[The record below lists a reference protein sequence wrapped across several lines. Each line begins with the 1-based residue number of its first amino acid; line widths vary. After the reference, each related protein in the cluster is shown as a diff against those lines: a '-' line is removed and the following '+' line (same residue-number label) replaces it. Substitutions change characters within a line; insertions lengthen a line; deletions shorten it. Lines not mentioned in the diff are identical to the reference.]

1 MERPPALSSPSATRR
16 KERGRRREKEEG
28 SRSGGR
34 TVGSAEK
41 WGGKGESGKKG
52 GERGGDERRGEKGGR
67 GGEEAVGSARRDGTG
82 RDGPGAPRAMRLL
95 AAALAAL
102 LASAPAPDICEALNV
117 TVSPGPTVRYSE
129 GDNATL
135 YCHISQKRKT
145 DNLLAVRWVFA
156 VSPTQE
162 YLMIK
167 MTKFGSV
174 QYYGNYTHHFHKQRL
189 RLLKEK
195 HGTLYK
201 FLILSL
207 QQTDQGHYICKVQE
221 IGKHRNKWTAWSNGT
236 AATEIRVISSKTSDD
251 PTFKKNHEAWKFFED
266 LYVYA
271 VFVCSIGI
279 ISVLLFTLVIL
290 CQSLLNKRRST
301 VKHYLVKCPQ
311 NSSGETVTSV
321 TSMSP
326 LQPKKVKKKKEKVE
340 QPPAIPAK
348 APIANNFPK
357 PKLLKPQRK
366 LILPKIAE
374 ENLTY
379 AELELMKP
387 IQEAK
392 GIPST
397 TVYAQI
403 LFEENKL

>member
-1 MERPPALSSPSATRR
+1 MRFLAT
-16 KERGRRREKEEG
+16 
-28 SRSGGR
+28 
-34 TVGSAEK
+34 
-41 WGGKGESGKKG
+41 
-52 GERGGDERRGEKGGR
+52 
-67 GGEEAVGSARRDGTG
+67 
-82 RDGPGAPRAMRLL
+82 
-95 AAALAAL
+95 ALAAL
-102 LASAPAPDICEALNV
+102 LASAPAP
-117 TVSPGPTVRYSE
+117 
-129 GDNATL
+129 
-135 YCHISQKRKT
+135 
-145 DNLLAVRWVFA
+145 
-156 VSPTQE
+156 
-162 YLMIK
+162 
-167 MTKFGSV
+167 
-174 QYYGNYTHHFHKQRL
+174 
-189 RLLKEK
+189 
-195 HGTLYK
+195 
-201 FLILSL
+201 
-207 QQTDQGHYICKVQE
+207 
-221 IGKHRNKWTAWSNGT
+221 
-236 AATEIRVISSKTSDD
+236 VISSKSDGD
-251 PTFKKNHEAWKFFED
+251 PSFKKNHEAWKFFED

-290 CQSLLNKRRST
+290 CQSLLNRRRST

-326 LQPKKVKKKKEKVE
+326 LQPKKVKKKKEKLE

-392 GIPST
+392 GTPSM

>member
-1 MERPPALSSPSATRR
+1 
-16 KERGRRREKEEG
+16 
-28 SRSGGR
+28 
-34 TVGSAEK
+34 
-41 WGGKGESGKKG
+41 
-52 GERGGDERRGEKGGR
+52 
-67 GGEEAVGSARRDGTG
+67 
-82 RDGPGAPRAMRLL
+82 MRLL
-95 AAALAAL
+95 ATALAAL
-102 LASAPAPDICEALNV
+102 LASAPAPDVCKALNV

-189 RLLKEK
+189 RLHKEK
-195 HGTLYK
+195 HGTMYK

-236 AATEIRVISSKTSDD
+236 AATEIR
-251 PTFKKNHEAWKFFED
+251 D

-290 CQSLLNKRRST
+290 CQSLLNKRRCT

-326 LQPKKVKKKKEKVE
+326 LQPKKLKKRKEKAE
-340 QPPAIPAK
+340 LPPAIPEK
-348 APIANNFPK
+348 APIANIPK

-366 LILPKIAE
+366 LMLPKIAE

-403 LFEENKL
+403 LFEENKM

>member
-1 MERPPALSSPSATRR
+1 
-16 KERGRRREKEEG
+16 
-28 SRSGGR
+28 
-34 TVGSAEK
+34 
-41 WGGKGESGKKG
+41 
-52 GERGGDERRGEKGGR
+52 
-67 GGEEAVGSARRDGTG
+67 
-82 RDGPGAPRAMRLL
+82 MRLL
-95 AAALAAL
+95 ATALAAL
-102 LASAPAPDICEALNV
+102 LATAPAPDVCEALNV
-117 TVSPGPTVRYSE
+117 TVSPGPTVRYFE

-156 VSPTQE
+156 ASPTQE
-162 YLMIK
+162 HLMIK

-189 RLLKEK
+189 HLLKEK
-195 HGTLYK
+195 HGTMYK

-207 QQTDQGHYICKVQE
+207 QQTDQGRYICKVQE

-236 AATEIRVISSKTSDD
+236 AATEIRVISSKSSDH
-251 PTFKKNHEAWKFFED
+251 PIFKTNHEAWKFFED

-321 TSMSP
+321 TSLSP
-326 LQPKKVKKKKEKVE
+326 LQPKKVKKKKEKEKLE

>member
-1 MERPPALSSPSATRR
+1 
-16 KERGRRREKEEG
+16 
-28 SRSGGR
+28 
-34 TVGSAEK
+34 
-41 WGGKGESGKKG
+41 
-52 GERGGDERRGEKGGR
+52 
-67 GGEEAVGSARRDGTG
+67 
-82 RDGPGAPRAMRLL
+82 MRLL
-95 AAALAAL
+95 AATLAAL
-102 LASAPAPDICEALNV
+102 LATAPAPDICEALNV
-117 TVSPGPTVRYSE
+117 TVSPGPTVRYAE

-174 QYYGNYTHHFHKQRL
+174 QYYGNYSHHFHKQRL

-195 HGTLYK
+195 HGTMYK

-236 AATEIRVISSKTSDD
+236 AATEIKVISPRASDD

-311 NSSGETVTSV
+311 NRFASYLKDCISLKACCTLSCPADHLASLSPETVLKILLCHLLPGSGETVTSV

-326 LQPKKVKKKKEKVE
+326 LQPKKVKKKKEKEKVE

>member
-1 MERPPALSSPSATRR
+1 
-16 KERGRRREKEEG
+16 
-28 SRSGGR
+28 
-34 TVGSAEK
+34 
-41 WGGKGESGKKG
+41 
-52 GERGGDERRGEKGGR
+52 
-67 GGEEAVGSARRDGTG
+67 
-82 RDGPGAPRAMRLL
+82 
-95 AAALAAL
+95 
-102 LASAPAPDICEALNV
+102 
-117 TVSPGPTVRYSE
+117 
-129 GDNATL
+129 
-135 YCHISQKRKT
+135 
-145 DNLLAVRWVFA
+145 
-156 VSPTQE
+156 
-162 YLMIK
+162 MIK

-174 QYYGNYTHHFHKQRL
+174 QYYGNYSQRFHKQRL
-189 RLLKEK
+189 HLLKEN

-236 AATEIRVISSKTSDD
+236 AATEIRVISSKSSDH

-290 CQSLLNKRRST
+290 CQSLLNKKRST

-326 LQPKKVKKKKEKVE
+326 LQPKKVKKKKEKEKLE

-392 GIPST
+392 GISSM

>member
-1 MERPPALSSPSATRR
+1 
-16 KERGRRREKEEG
+16 
-28 SRSGGR
+28 
-34 TVGSAEK
+34 
-41 WGGKGESGKKG
+41 
-52 GERGGDERRGEKGGR
+52 
-67 GGEEAVGSARRDGTG
+67 
-82 RDGPGAPRAMRLL
+82 MRLL
-95 AAALAAL
+95 ATALAAL
-102 LASAPAPDICEALNV
+102 LATAPAPDACEALNV
-117 TVSPGPTVRYSE
+117 TVSPGPTVRYFE

-156 VSPTQE
+156 ASPTQE
-162 YLMIK
+162 HLMIK

-189 RLLKEK
+189 HLLKEK
-195 HGTLYK
+195 HGTMYK

-207 QQTDQGHYICKVQE
+207 QQTDQGRYICKVQE

-236 AATEIRVISSKTSDD
+236 AATEIRVISSKSSDH
-251 PTFKKNHEAWKFFED
+251 PIFKTNHEAWKFFED

-311 NSSGETVTSV
+311 NRSQSRLLGRDSHKWKVVCLHELTRANHLCLHCLHFPPTYEPVLCSSGETVTSV
-321 TSMSP
+321 TSLSP
-326 LQPKKVKKKKEKVE
+326 LQPKKVKKKKEKEKLE

>member
-1 MERPPALSSPSATRR
+1 VELLCRFGGLSPSFLSFAD
-16 KERGRRREKEEG
+16 
-28 SRSGGR
+28 
-34 TVGSAEK
+34 VC
-41 WGGKGESGKKG
+41 
-52 GERGGDERRGEKGGR
+52 D
-67 GGEEAVGSARRDGTG
+67 
-82 RDGPGAPRAMRLL
+82 
-95 AAALAAL
+95 
-102 LASAPAPDICEALNV
+102 ALNV

-156 VSPTQE
+156 ASPTQE

-189 RLLKEK
+189 HLLKEK
-195 HGTLYK
+195 HGTMYK

-236 AATEIRVISSKTSDD
+236 AATEIRDITAATLTIIS
-251 PTFKKNHEAWKFFED
+251 AWLSD

-290 CQSLLNKRRST
+290 CQSLLNKRRCA

-366 LILPKIAE
+366 LILPKITE

>member
-1 MERPPALSSPSATRR
+1 PFAD
-16 KERGRRREKEEG
+16 
-28 SRSGGR
+28 
-34 TVGSAEK
+34 V
-41 WGGKGESGKKG
+41 
-52 GERGGDERRGEKGGR
+52 
-67 GGEEAVGSARRDGTG
+67 
-82 RDGPGAPRAMRLL
+82 
-95 AAALAAL
+95 
-102 LASAPAPDICEALNV
+102 CEALNV
-117 TVSPGPTVRYSE
+117 TVSPGPTVQYSE

-156 VSPTQE
+156 ASPTQE
-162 YLMIK
+162 HLMIK

-174 QYYGNYTHHFHKQRL
+174 QYYGNYTHDFHKQRL
-189 RLLKEK
+189 HLLKEK
-195 HGTLYK
+195 HGTMYK

-236 AATEIRVISSKTSDD
+236 AATEIRVISSKSSDH
-251 PTFKKNHEAWKFFED
+251 PTFKKNHEAWKFFE
-266 LYVYA
+266 A
-271 VFVCSIGI
+271 TQVCLQCS
-279 ISVLLFTLVIL
+279 FETHKL
-290 CQSLLNKRRST
+290 CWCEATFSFFFSLT
-301 VKHYLVKCPQ
+301 VRHYLVKCPQ

-326 LQPKKVKKKKEKVE
+326 LQPKKVKKKKEKEKLE

-366 LILPKIAE
+366 FILPKIAE

-392 GIPST
+392 GISSM

>member
-1 MERPPALSSPSATRR
+1 
-16 KERGRRREKEEG
+16 
-28 SRSGGR
+28 
-34 TVGSAEK
+34 
-41 WGGKGESGKKG
+41 
-52 GERGGDERRGEKGGR
+52 
-67 GGEEAVGSARRDGTG
+67 
-82 RDGPGAPRAMRLL
+82 MRLL
-95 AAALAAL
+95 ATALAAL
-102 LASAPAPDICEALNV
+102 LASAPAPDVCEALNV

-195 HGTLYK
+195 HGTMYK

-251 PTFKKNHEAWKFFED
+251 PTYKKKHEAWKFFED

-290 CQSLLNKRRST
+290 CQSLLNKRRCT
-301 VKHYLVKCPQ
+301 
-311 NSSGETVTSV
+311 
-321 TSMSP
+321 
-326 LQPKKVKKKKEKVE
+326 
-340 QPPAIPAK
+340 
-348 APIANNFPK
+348 APIPNIPK

>member
-1 MERPPALSSPSATRR
+1 MV
-16 KERGRRREKEEG
+16 
-28 SRSGGR
+28 
-34 TVGSAEK
+34 TVGSSLQPGFGHTPQYVMLDLSPFAADTQQQK
-41 WGGKGESGKKG
+41 DAGEWSYS
-52 GERGGDERRGEKGGR
+52 
-67 GGEEAVGSARRDGTG
+67 EEQTVVGTRDV
-82 RDGPGAPRAMRLL
+82 
-95 AAALAAL
+95 
-102 LASAPAPDICEALNV
+102 CEALNV
-117 TVSPGPTVRYSE
+117 TVSPGPMVQYSE

-135 YCHISQKRKT
+135 YCHISQKRRT
-145 DNLLAVRWVFA
+145 DNLLAVRWVFSA
-156 VSPTQE
+156 SPAQE
-162 YLMIK
+162 HLMIK

-189 RLLKEK
+189 HLLKEK
-195 HGTLYK
+195 RGTMYK

-236 AATEIRVISSKTSDD
+236 AATEIRVISSKSSDH

-311 NSSGETVTSV
+311 SSSGETVTSV
-321 TSMSP
+321 TSTSP
-326 LQPKKVKKKKEKVE
+326 LQPKKVKKKKEKEKLE

-348 APIANNFPK
+348 APIANNLPK

-392 GIPST
+392 GISSM

>member
-1 MERPPALSSPSATRR
+1 MRQTFKQLALWNKWVSLHEGCRIWYFLTKRHIPGR
-16 KERGRRREKEEG
+16 KVE
-28 SRSGGR
+28 
-34 TVGSAEK
+34 V
-41 WGGKGESGKKG
+41 
-52 GERGGDERRGEKGGR
+52 
-67 GGEEAVGSARRDGTG
+67 
-82 RDGPGAPRAMRLL
+82 L
-95 AAALAAL
+95 
-102 LASAPAPDICEALNV
+102 DICEALNV
-117 TVSPGPTVRYSE
+117 TVSPGPTVRYAE

-174 QYYGNYTHHFHKQRL
+174 QYYGNYSHHFHKQRL

-195 HGTLYK
+195 HGTMYK

-236 AATEIRVISSKTSDD
+236 AATEIKVISPRASDD
-251 PTFKKNHEAWKFFED
+251 PTFKKNHEAWKFFE
-266 LYVYA
+266 
-271 VFVCSIGI
+271 
-279 ISVLLFTLVIL
+279 
-290 CQSLLNKRRST
+290 

-326 LQPKKVKKKKEKVE
+326 LQPKKVKKKKEKEKVE

>member
-1 MERPPALSSPSATRR
+1 
-16 KERGRRREKEEG
+16 
-28 SRSGGR
+28 
-34 TVGSAEK
+34 
-41 WGGKGESGKKG
+41 
-52 GERGGDERRGEKGGR
+52 
-67 GGEEAVGSARRDGTG
+67 
-82 RDGPGAPRAMRLL
+82 MRLL
-95 AAALAAL
+95 ATALAAL
-102 LASAPAPDICEALNV
+102 LASAPAPDVCEALNV

-135 YCHISQKRKT
+135 YCHISQKRKM

-195 HGTLYK
+195 HGTMYK

-236 AATEIRVISSKTSDD
+236 AATEIRVISPKVSDD
-251 PTFKKNHEAWKFFED
+251 PTYKKKHEAWKFFED

-290 CQSLLNKRRST
+290 CQSLLNKRRCA

-326 LQPKKVKKKKEKVE
+326 LQPKKGKKRKEKAE
-340 QPPAIPAK
+340 LPPAIPEK
-348 APIANNFPK
+348 APIANIPK

>member
-1 MERPPALSSPSATRR
+1 D
-16 KERGRRREKEEG
+16 
-28 SRSGGR
+28 
-34 TVGSAEK
+34 V
-41 WGGKGESGKKG
+41 
-52 GERGGDERRGEKGGR
+52 
-67 GGEEAVGSARRDGTG
+67 
-82 RDGPGAPRAMRLL
+82 
-95 AAALAAL
+95 
-102 LASAPAPDICEALNV
+102 CEALNV

-156 VSPTQE
+156 ASPTQE

-174 QYYGNYTHHFHKQRL
+174 QYYGNYTHNFHKQRL
-189 RLLKEK
+189 HLLKDK
-195 HGTLYK
+195 HGTIYK

-236 AATEIRVISSKTSDD
+236 AATEIRVISSKSSDD
-251 PTFKKNHEAWKFFED
+251 STFKKNHEAWKFFED

-311 NSSGETVTSV
+311 N
-321 TSMSP
+321 
-326 LQPKKVKKKKEKVE
+326 
-340 QPPAIPAK
+340 
-348 APIANNFPK
+348 
-357 PKLLKPQRK
+357 
-366 LILPKIAE
+366 
-374 ENLTY
+374 
-379 AELELMKP
+379 
-387 IQEAK
+387 
-392 GIPST
+392 
-397 TVYAQI
+397 
-403 LFEENKL
+403 

>member
-1 MERPPALSSPSATRR
+1 
-16 KERGRRREKEEG
+16 
-28 SRSGGR
+28 
-34 TVGSAEK
+34 
-41 WGGKGESGKKG
+41 
-52 GERGGDERRGEKGGR
+52 
-67 GGEEAVGSARRDGTG
+67 
-82 RDGPGAPRAMRLL
+82 MRLL
-95 AAALAAL
+95 ATALAL
-102 LASAPAPDICEALNV
+102 LATASAPDVCEALNV
-117 TVSPGPTVRYSE
+117 TVSPGPTVQYSE

-156 VSPTQE
+156 ASPTQE
-162 YLMIK
+162 HLMIK

-189 RLLKEK
+189 HLLKEK
-195 HGTLYK
+195 HGTMYK

-236 AATEIRVISSKTSDD
+236 AATEIRVISSKSSDH
-251 PTFKKNHEAWKFFED
+251 PTFTKNHEAWKFFE
-266 LYVYA
+266 
-271 VFVCSIGI
+271 
-279 ISVLLFTLVIL
+279 
-290 CQSLLNKRRST
+290 

-326 LQPKKVKKKKEKVE
+326 LQPKKVKKKKEKEKLE

-392 GIPST
+392 GISSM

>member
-1 MERPPALSSPSATRR
+1 MEILY
-16 KERGRRREKEEG
+16 
-28 SRSGGR
+28 
-34 TVGSAEK
+34 
-41 WGGKGESGKKG
+41 
-52 GERGGDERRGEKGGR
+52 
-67 GGEEAVGSARRDGTG
+67 
-82 RDGPGAPRAMRLL
+82 LL
-95 AAALAAL
+95 ILKINICL
-102 LASAPAPDICEALNV
+102 YVCEALNV
-117 TVSPGPTVRYSE
+117 TVSPGPTVQYSE

-156 VSPTQE
+156 ASPTQE
-162 YLMIK
+162 HLMIK

-189 RLLKEK
+189 HLLKEK
-195 HGTLYK
+195 HGTMYK

-207 QQTDQGHYICKVQE
+207 QHTDQGHYICKVQE

-236 AATEIRVISSKTSDD
+236 AATEIRVISSKSSDH
-251 PTFKKNHEAWKFFED
+251 PSFKKNHEAWKFFED
-266 LYVYA
+266 LYLYA

-301 VKHYLVKCPQ
+301 GD
-311 NSSGETVTSV
+311 SGETVTSV

-326 LQPKKVKKKKEKVE
+326 LQPKKVKKKKEKLE

-348 APIANNFPK
+348 GMK
-357 PKLLKPQRK
+357 TE
-366 LILPKIAE
+366 PKIAE

-392 GIPST
+392 GIPSM

>member
-1 MERPPALSSPSATRR
+1 MVLLCQYGGFSPSFLSFAD
-16 KERGRRREKEEG
+16 
-28 SRSGGR
+28 
-34 TVGSAEK
+34 VC
-41 WGGKGESGKKG
+41 
-52 GERGGDERRGEKGGR
+52 
-67 GGEEAVGSARRDGTG
+67 V
-82 RDGPGAPRAMRLL
+82 
-95 AAALAAL
+95 
-102 LASAPAPDICEALNV
+102 ALNV
-117 TVSPGPTVRYSE
+117 TVSPGPTVQYSE

-156 VSPTQE
+156 ASPTQE
-162 YLMIK
+162 HLMIK

-174 QYYGNYTHHFHKQRL
+174 QYYGNYTHNFHKQRL
-189 RLLKEK
+189 HLLKEK

-221 IGKHRNKWTAWSNGT
+221 IGKHKNKWTAWSNGT
-236 AATEIRVISSKTSDD
+236 AATEIRVISSKSSDH

-290 CQSLLNKRRST
+290 CQSLLRTNFLSL
-301 VKHYLVKCPQ
+301 HYLHFPLTFGPVLC
-311 NSSGETVTSV
+311 SSGETVTSV

-326 LQPKKVKKKKEKVE
+326 LQPKKVKKKKEREKLE

-348 APIANNFPK
+348 GMKTETEVF
-357 PKLLKPQRK
+357 Q
-366 LILPKIAE
+366 ILSPKITE

-392 GIPST
+392 GISSM